1 MSKLTE
7 QLRSLGVFNSYEFA
21 GQTGQVWIEYYPAES
36 GRAARYGRYVVHRRG
51 YKTDPKAHWL
61 DYGNKT
67 FPSASREEKPERL
80 KEAVA
85 WASARYH
92 IKEWARTPFGGW
104 MDAEF
109 VQRRIAE
116 LKAAGEPTTENGC
129 PAPDNRKGLTE
140 GR

>member
-1 MSKLTE
+1 MSKPTE

-61 DYGNKT
+61 DHGDKT
-67 FPSASREEKPERL
+67 FPSCSKGERPERF
-80 KEAVA
+80 KAAMA
-85 WASARYH
+85 WASNRYG

-116 LKAAGEPTTENGC
+116 LKAAGE
-129 PAPDNRKGLTE
+129 ADNRKGLTE
-140 GR
+140 AR